1 MLNFR
6 EGTYGVSDISF
17 GNSLGK
23 DLLHLIFLFLL
34 FLFRFGSYFPLFDVL
49 SSTLELQ
56 VIDFWTNVSKLEED
70 WHNDE
75 LDESSLTS
83 SNVGGGTVA
92 HHRDVKLL
100 SLLHVT
106 LVEEL
111 IKQQVSPLGT
121 DLIWSQR
128 GTDITGMEGDT
139 GYQLLGGLDS
149 FRGSVVNQK
158 LPVLLVL
165 DAKLVQ
171 VFLELI
177 SQLLHGSHVSKQD

>member
-6 EGTYGVSDISF
+6 EGTNGVSDISF

-49 SSTLELQ
+49 SSTLKLQ
-56 VIDFWTNVSKLEED
+56 VIDFWTNISKLEED

-92 HHRDVKLL
+92 HHRDIKLL

-111 IKQQVSPLGT
+111 VKQQVSPLGT

-128 GTDITGMEGDT
+128 GTDVTGMEGDT
-139 GYQLLGGLDS
+139 RY
-149 FRGSVVNQK
+149 
-158 LPVLLVL
+158 
-165 DAKLVQ
+165 
-171 VFLELI
+171 
-177 SQLLHGSHVSKQD
+177 

>member
-1 MLNFR
+1 
-6 EGTYGVSDISF
+6 
-17 GNSLGK
+17 
-23 DLLHLIFLFLL
+23 
-34 FLFRFGSYFPLFDVL
+34 
-49 SSTLELQ
+49 LQ

-92 HHRDVKLL
+92 HHRDIKLL

-111 IKQQVSPLGT
+111 VKQQVSPLGT